1 VDAGSREENASIQQI
16 GASILIPSAPI
27 RFQRRVASVALQQ
40 FLDIFWSECLLTNMS
55 TLRMTSDL
63 RRQLILGAAKR
74 CFARHGFAGTTTKSV
89 AAAASI
95 SEGLLFK
102 HFPTKSALYAEIL
115 AEECAADPALHRLLE
130 LAPST
135 ETLVVLIRDMVRHF
149 QEVAEAPDLQEAQ
162 RLRLMLTSHLDD
174 GEFARLIYEKIADLI
189 GPAFTAS
196 LERAV
201 AAGDAARI
209 GREPLNLFWFA
220 HHTVL
225 MATLTRLPSA
235 PCLSYGD
242 AADLDPVQ
250 WGKPARPAND
260 ASDDAI
266 SEKQPADKPGQPA
279 ERSTH

>member
-1 VDAGSREENASIQQI
+1 
-16 GASILIPSAPI
+16 
-27 RFQRRVASVALQQ
+27 
-40 FLDIFWSECLLTNMS
+40 
-55 TLRMTSDL
+55 MTSDL

-115 AEECAADPALHRLLE
+115 AEECAVDPALHRLLE
-130 LAPST
+130 LVPST

-149 QEVAEAPDLQEAQ
+149 EGVAETPDQQEAQ

-174 GEFARLIYEKIADLI
+174 GEFARLIYEKIAGLI

-201 AAGDAARI
+201 AAGDAARV

-225 MATLTRLPSA
+225 LATLTRLPSA

-242 AADLDPVQ
+242 AAGLERQLCEFILRGIGLNETAIACHLDRDFSPGSGQ
-250 WGKPARPAND
+250 L
-260 ASDDAI
+260 AI
-266 SEKQPADKPGQPA
+266 A
-279 ERSTH
+279 ESA